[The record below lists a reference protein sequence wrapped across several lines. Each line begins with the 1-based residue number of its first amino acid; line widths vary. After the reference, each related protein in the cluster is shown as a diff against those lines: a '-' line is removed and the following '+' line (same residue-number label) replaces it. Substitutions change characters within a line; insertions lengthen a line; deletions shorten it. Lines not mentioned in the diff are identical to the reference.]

1 MGKELIRLD
10 KIDKAFSGTKVIDKL
25 SFSVQ
30 KGEILGFLGPNG
42 SGKTTTIRL
51 LNGVISPDA
60 GHIWVAGFDPVTS
73 GNEVRKRCGVLTES
87 AGLYENMTALDNL
100 LFFAELYGVRA
111 PLPRA
116 KTLLADFGLADA
128 AQKKVGTFSTGMKKR
143 LGIAKALLH
152 NPEILFLDEPTNG
165 LDPEGARDLINYIKD
180 LNRKYQVT
188 ILLATHLLKQ
198 VQDLC
203 HRFIFI
209 HQGKL
214 LESGTLS
221 ALEAKYLKEISLN
234 IETELEATG
243 DEFAGYPIE
252 RKRPGALQFQLEK
265 KADIPLLLKEIL
277 LVAPVYTVEI
287 LGRNLES
294 LYFTIRGEKDEI

>member
-1 MGKELIRLD
+1 MGKEIIRLE
-10 KIDKAFSGTKVIDKL
+10 KINKTFAGTQIINNL

-30 KGEILGFLGPNG
+30 RGEILGFLGPNG

-51 LNGVISPDA
+51 INGVIYPDS
-60 GHIWVAGFDPVTS
+60 GQISVAGFDPVTA

-100 LFFAELYGVRA
+100 LFFAELYEVKS
-111 PLPRA
+111 PLSRA
-116 KTLLADFGLADA
+116 KELLADFGLSDA
-128 AQKKVGTFSTGMKKR
+128 TKKKVGIFSSGMKKR

-165 LDPEGARDLINYIKD
+165 LDPEGARDLINYIKE

-188 ILLATHLLKQ
+188 VLLATHLLKQ

-209 HQGKL
+209 HQGRL
-214 LESGTLS
+214 LETGIL
-221 ALEAKYLKEISLN
+221 
-234 IETELEATG
+234 TELEEKYLRRISLKVETG
-243 DEFAGYPIE
+243 LEVSGEEFAGYRIE
-252 RKRPGALQFQLEK
+252 NRAPGYLHFQLEK
-265 KADIPLLLKEIL
+265 KDDIPLLLKEIL
-277 LVAPVYTVEI
+277 LVAPVYSVEMS
-287 LGRNLES
+287 GRDLEA
-294 LYFTIRGEKDEI
+294 LYFKIREERR

>member
-221 ALEAKYLKEISLN
+221 
-234 IETELEATG
+234 
-243 DEFAGYPIE
+243 
-252 RKRPGALQFQLEK
+252 
-265 KADIPLLLKEIL
+265 
-277 LVAPVYTVEI
+277 
-287 LGRNLES
+287 
-294 LYFTIRGEKDEI
+294 

>member
-1 MGKELIRLD
+1 MGKEIIRLE
-10 KIDKAFSGTKVIDKL
+10 KINKTFAGTQIINNL

-30 KGEILGFLGPNG
+30 RGEILGFLGPNG

-51 LNGVISPDA
+51 INGVIYPDS
-60 GHIWVAGFDPVTS
+60 GQISVASFDPVTA

-100 LFFAELYGVRA
+100 LFFAELYEVKS
-111 PLPRA
+111 PLSRA
-116 KTLLADFGLADA
+116 KELLADFGLSDA
-128 AQKKVGTFSTGMKKR
+128 TKKKVGIFSSGMKKR

-165 LDPEGARDLINYIKD
+165 LDPEGARDLINYIKE

-188 ILLATHLLKQ
+188 VLLATHLLKQ

-209 HQGKL
+209 HQGRL
-214 LESGTLS
+214 LETGIL
-221 ALEAKYLKEISLN
+221 
-234 IETELEATG
+234 TELEEKYLRRISLKVETG
-243 DEFAGYPIE
+243 LEVSGEEFAGYRIE
-252 RKRPGALQFQLEK
+252 NRAPGYLQFQVEK
-265 KADIPLLLKEIL
+265 KDDIPLLLKEIL
-277 LVAPVYTVEI
+277 LVAPVYSVEMS
-287 LGRNLES
+287 GRDLEA
-294 LYFTIRGEKDEI
+294 LYFKIREERR